1 MRDRCRRD
9 PLTGVAAETAATA
22 WAALPDLATDID
34 GIDLAAAGAALS
46 DGNTRD
52 ALMFFPPGPDPT
64 PAPPAVGGRDRPIL
78 VGRLPRPAHPAR
90 TGAGGVPGHSGQPG
104 RRHPGGD
111 GDYGR
116 LRRQQRP

>member
-52 ALMFFPPGPDPT
+52 ALMFFPPGPDCPWPWKSPRWWPGEVPT
-64 PAPPAVGGRDRPIL
+64 GGQVEVPTLCSCRP
-78 VGRLPRPAHPAR
+78 
-90 TGAGGVPGHSGQPG
+90 
-104 RRHPGGD
+104 
-111 GDYGR
+111 
-116 LRRQQRP
+116 